1 MPEKKQTILAKD
13 DTESNIDTLLEIPV
27 AEEEQTI
34 AAVDDVENNIDS
46 LLEILIPDKKQ
57 TILVVDD
64 TEIDIDVLLEI
75 LSNDYIVR
83 VAADGESALDSVKDS
98 LPDLILLDVLMP
110 GLHGFEVCY
119 RLKANR
125 STQSIPVIFI
135 TSLAEVQDETHGLE
149 LGAVDYITK
158 PFNPAIVRARIKNH
172 LELKRHRDVM
182 ALLMARKSRELIEAY
197 NRLKIIK
204 EIEIEF
210 HTAFSH
216 KLDAL
221 TKSLLGISDLALWN
235 MQEEWRSNEDTSRL
249 NLPAE
254 SMEISEASLPMQE
267 MSKKN
272 LLIVDDTEINV
283 EVLLSTLN
291 KDYNVRVAMDGL
303 SALRAVDQNL
313 PDLILL
319 DVVMPGMDGFEVCRR
334 LKENNDTKDI
344 PVIFLTSLCTPSSK
358 GKGLALGAVD
368 YISMPFNP
376 ELIKARIRN
385 HLDLKAHRDNLEEL
399 VKQRI
404 HAKDNV

>member
-1 MPEKKQTILAKD
+1 MMPEKKQTILAMD

-83 VAADGESALDSVKDS
+83 VAANGESALDSVKDS

-125 STQSIPVIFI
+125 STQNIPVIFI

-172 LELKRHRDVM
+172 LELKRHRDV
-182 ALLMARKSRELIEAY
+182 R
-197 NRLKIIK
+197 
-204 EIEIEF
+204 
-210 HTAFSH
+210 
-216 KLDAL
+216 
-221 TKSLLGISDLALWN
+221 
-235 MQEEWRSNEDTSRL
+235 
-249 NLPAE
+249 
-254 SMEISEASLPMQE
+254 
-267 MSKKN
+267 
-272 LLIVDDTEINV
+272 
-283 EVLLSTLN
+283 
-291 KDYNVRVAMDGL
+291 
-303 SALRAVDQNL
+303 
-313 PDLILL
+313 
-319 DVVMPGMDGFEVCRR
+319 
-334 LKENNDTKDI
+334 
-344 PVIFLTSLCTPSSK
+344 
-358 GKGLALGAVD
+358 
-368 YISMPFNP
+368 
-376 ELIKARIRN
+376 
-385 HLDLKAHRDNLEEL
+385 
-399 VKQRI
+399 
-404 HAKDNV
+404 

>member
-1 MPEKKQTILAKD
+1 MPEKKQTILAMD
-13 DTESNIDTLLEIPV
+13 DTEINIDTLLEIPV

-182 ALLMARKSRELIEAY
+182 ALLMARKSRELTEAY
-197 NRLKIIK
+197 SRLKIIK
-204 EIEIEF
+204 EIEFEF

-235 MQEEWRSNEDTSRL
+235 MQEEWRSNEDSPCL

-254 SMEISEASLPMQE
+254 SIDE
-267 MSKKN
+267 
-272 LLIVDDTEINV
+272 
-283 EVLLSTLN
+283 
-291 KDYNVRVAMDGL
+291 
-303 SALRAVDQNL
+303 
-313 PDLILL
+313 
-319 DVVMPGMDGFEVCRR
+319 
-334 LKENNDTKDI
+334 
-344 PVIFLTSLCTPSSK
+344 
-358 GKGLALGAVD
+358 
-368 YISMPFNP
+368 
-376 ELIKARIRN
+376 
-385 HLDLKAHRDNLEEL
+385 
-399 VKQRI
+399 
-404 HAKDNV
+404 